1 MGITYLVVLTGY
13 TRPSSTAAVAGRVGQ
28 GKPSLP
34 YRAVLQR
41 DSGVDLCAKA
51 IIVPSSVWLTNKQG
65 YPVLS
70 KRYQKVCKMYL
81 NRKASLNPP
90 GLRTVNL
97 CGHFLARVGL
107 WFENE

>member
-41 DSGVDLCAKA
+41 DSGRSLCEGNHRSQQRVADQQTRLSGAFQALPEGLQDVSEPQGKFK
-51 IIVPSSVWLTNKQG
+51 PSRAADTELVWS
-65 YPVLS
+65 LS
-70 KRYQKVCKMYL
+70 GK
-81 NRKASLNPP
+81 
-90 GLRTVNL
+90 G
-97 CGHFLARVGL
+97 
-107 WFENE
+107 WFVV